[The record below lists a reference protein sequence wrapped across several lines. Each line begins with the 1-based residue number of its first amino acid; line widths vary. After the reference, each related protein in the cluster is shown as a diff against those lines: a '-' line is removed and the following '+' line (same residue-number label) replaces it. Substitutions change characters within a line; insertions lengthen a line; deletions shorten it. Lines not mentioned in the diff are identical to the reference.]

1 MEELDLV
8 FKHHLGRL
16 GFDPR
21 LPWYEEN
28 EAPHDLIPASS
39 VMLQTIPSSVPSL
52 LSGGVL
58 VIDNNAKRY
67 DSSGALATD
76 TSAVIQCHVRVA
88 LIPVEAYSSEEAFYV
103 YQDEEG
109 FLYRAC
115 RRFGVVVE
123 RLAAPPAAEAIEICD
138 ADYVVSH
145 GHVVFKHS
153 TWSRDDRFFV
163 SFYEYTG
170 AVGVVTP
177 TTTDVVGVTTPTTT
191 PVVPVGDV
199 TPTTSDALV
208 EGAVHHFFTH
218 ERFRTSL
225 LAITTDDIRKGE
237 KTRQD
242 ESERQ
247 AVTDAHHQRLDEI
260 ADAGAAVAMEV
271 QSNKAS
277 VDARI
282 TTLDAS
288 IENRIHQTTLG
299 SLVETEASM
308 HFNSSAFDQQL
319 ATKTTDDIT
328 EGNENLFLKP
338 DFQLSLSQTLPL
350 TWTTDDIAEGTH
362 NRYFEDA
369 RVVVVAEPV
378 ALRAVEQFAS
388 RLSVGDVPGAM
399 DATTTHSI
407 AGTVAGELITSAI
420 ASQEQVEA
428 AARDAVRSEIP
439 TTTDQL
445 AEGTQRLYFTEERV
459 ADSSTI
465 AMVSA
470 RIDDLPNQASAICT
484 NLISQLT
491 IEDLAPAPESTYHLL
506 TKPEFD
512 SLRSATTDTV
522 AEGSRLYFSEER
534 VRGVVSGLVQI
545 EDRAR
550 TVAEQ
555 VVGAR
560 TLDDLPD
567 GATRRLLGREDVTT
581 CITQAIDVLTLD
593 SLPAGELATHF
604 RVQDA
609 NTLATLQQTTALHNA
624 QLELHDESL
633 SNLQLMYVNQGNELV
648 TQDAKVSTLEISLA
662 QLTEDT
668 RGHTSE
674 LQHIELL
681 RTQLDELTTD
691 EVMEGNTQYFT
702 TQRARDAVAPLLNTA
717 NVTES
722 DGARYF
728 TEERCVV
735 AMSPTVTDHS
745 QRIDQVT
752 MHATNL
758 RTDVDRL
765 QADCLQATEDTAST
779 IATLEA
785 EHQAT
790 RLQATAGLA
799 SVSADITGI
808 TDALSTLSTENVI
821 ESPSAMYFTAERSL
835 SVHRDL
841 SERVSELGAQLADSI
856 TLRAVESDDRLK
868 FNEQPL
874 TSALSVVASLEPV
887 SYTMVLS
894 LGQTPAEGFDDVG
907 FIAQDVLS
915 VQALAHAVVP
925 GDENTP
931 FLLDYHSIT
940 TYAIAAINELQLS
953 VQTVANVANGALAQT
968 DFDHEFQQATLNL
981 TADQIEPGLTRQYAF
996 ATPAHAFG
1004 ILSLEEFRFLLSQI
1018 TSDDIRQGVLNQY
1031 IAALPEDV
1039 FVTDTSQV
1047 AETTNLY
1054 FTNTRCDARV
1064 DARLAQITAADITET
1079 YSRRFLT
1086 LDNLLRELRFINAD
1100 AIADGNTNRYF
1111 TLANFHE
1118 LGVTT
1123 DNVPESTSAL
1133 YFTVERARAA
1143 IQNISAD
1150 ALVGGIN
1157 NQFTTPASV
1166 RGVMAVLNTDDLP
1179 EAPGKRYVSRSAF
1192 FELQISVGD
1201 ILGSETLAVAEDVDR
1216 NLSTA
1221 TLSLAT
1227 SFNQSLD
1234 SVSLSL
1240 ATSFNHSLDAASLS
1254 LATSFDQNLSTATLN
1269 LATSFDQ
1276 NLSTATLSLAT
1287 SFDQSLHVASL
1298 SLATSFDQ
1306 SLSTATLSLATSFD
1320 QNLSTASLSL
1330 ATSFDQSLDAASL
1343 SLATDL
1349 LSVSQRVASNEDAH
1363 ETISGQLQILGDA
1376 INLEILSLG
1385 SGVADTIANLSTTD
1399 ITETA
1404 QRRFVSSTAIQE
1416 AQVST
1421 DDLQEGH
1428 NKFASASNIRDA
1440 FAVANNLTTDDIFEG
1455 AANRFVTK
1463 QAIIDTTLRPDDLES
1478 YAATFRSSFLAEI
1491 ASTTSDALAEGDTNQ
1506 YFTSDRVLTALG
1518 GATTDLIAEGT
1529 TNRYLSR
1536 DGILSIQFDVTD
1548 FSDASSV
1555 LLTPQNFAAA
1565 AITSDD
1571 LTEGA
1576 QNKYA
1581 TTASVK
1587 SILTGECDTDELPE
1601 GTSNK
1606 YFNDQRANEWF
1617 ATKTTDDLAMGTT
1630 ASFFSADALAQTLTL
1645 DHITATGLAAA
1656 DIGARAQTTPI
1667 TTGELIESTSALF
1680 FTQTRF
1686 DHQFAAKTTDDL
1698 AEGAN
1703 LYHTQNRVDSV
1714 LRSCATTAD
1723 GIVTVQHAAPTQL
1736 TLAVTMPAQQR
1747 LGGVLTLTCV
1757 PRSGRTQTT
1766 EIPAA
1771 DGTHVF
1777 SDLCPGDCT
1786 ITTTLVSRYVELSHT
1801 FTTELPGTP
1810 PFLQSS
1816 RFTTTTT
1823 HDHLLE
1829 LTLAGDGEFTVEVFV
1844 VAGDDDQDLHLLP
1857 PTSMN
1862 AGVVNVPLRTFFAQA
1877 TVRITQGTHENL
1889 HTVSMPFSFVLEI
1902 PLGLANDYLFHTD
1915 ANVATDGA
1923 GQIFS
1928 DFDVLLVSPIG
1939 TFDANSIRSTYNN
1952 SSVTFCDNTHI
1963 RFGFTSGFL
1972 QISRSVGAQTTPYL
1986 SLSITAA

>member
-88 LIPVEAYSSEEAFYV
+88 LIPVEAYSTSEEAFYV
-103 YQDEEG
+103 YQDEGG

-378 ALRAVEQFAS
+378 ALRAIEQFAS

-399 DATTTHSI
+399 DATMTHSI

-633 SNLQLMYVNQGNELV
+633 SNLQLMCVNQGNELV
-648 TQDAKVSTLEISLA
+648 TQDAKVNTLEISLA

-717 NVTES
+717 NVTEA

-758 RTDVDRL
+758 RTDVERL
-765 QADCLQATEDTAST
+765 QADYLQATEDTAST

-1047 AETTNLY
+1047 TETTNLY
-1054 FTNTRCDARV
+1054 FTNARCDARV

-1079 YSRRFLT
+1079 HSRRFLT

-1150 ALVGGIN
+1150 TLVGGIN

-1227 SFNQSLD
+1227 SFDQN
-1234 SVSLSL
+1234 
-1240 ATSFNHSLDAASLS
+1240 LDAASLS
-1254 LATSFDQNLSTATLN
+1254 LATSFN
-1269 LATSFDQ
+1269 
-1276 NLSTATLSLAT
+1276 
-1287 SFDQSLHVASL
+1287 QSLDA
-1298 SLATSFDQ
+1298 
-1306 SLSTATLSLATSFD
+1306 
-1320 QNLSTASLSL
+1320 ASLSL

-1455 AANRFVTK
+1455 TANRFVTK

-1491 ASTTSDALAEGDTNQ
+1491 ANTTSDALAEGDTNQ

-1518 GATTDLIAEGT
+1518 DATTDLIAEGT

-1555 LLTPQNFAAA
+1555 LLTPENFAAA

-1571 LTEGA
+1571 LTEGT

-1686 DHQFAAKTTDDL
+1686 DQQFAAKTTDDL

-1801 FTTELPGTP
+1801 FTTQLPGTP

-1829 LTLAGDGEFTVEVFV
+1829 LTLAGDGEFTVEVLV

-1963 RFGFTSGFL
+1963 RFGLTSGFL

-1986 SLSITAA
+1986 SITAA